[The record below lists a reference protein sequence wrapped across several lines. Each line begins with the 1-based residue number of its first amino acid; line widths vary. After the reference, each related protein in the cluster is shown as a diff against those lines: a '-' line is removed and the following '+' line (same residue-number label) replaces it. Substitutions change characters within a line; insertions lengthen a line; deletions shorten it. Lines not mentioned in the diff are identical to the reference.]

1 MLIALAAFGIAS
13 YKCHEPPAAEAGRPI
28 AEVTPAQSPA
38 LEHSGLA
45 VPSAAW
51 DKVWTRLQSPAD
63 QQPALPE
70 ASGRERD
77 PERIGDSMVFRF
89 RAPAGT
95 RRVFLAGDFNSWA
108 HNTSGKVTDPRFAM
122 NQGAAG
128 IWFKRIALQPAIYQ
142 YQYVIENAA
151 GGYQWVADPNVA
163 ARDAAGHSLLE
174 VSAIAASFG
183 SGPQVAVPAGRH
195 QTAVVPPNLE
205 VQVKEVWVRPDQ
217 RNSFT
222 LALDD
227 ADTRGGT
234 VIQIEI
240 KTPLGQVVHRAAQ
253 PAIHGEN
260 HLVIPA
266 LEREGGYLLKVEV
279 VRGDRVF
286 QWGGAVLS
294 VVGNVADDLRYGFY
308 SNYGKFDG
316 DYDAKAAM
324 LARLHINAVE
334 YYDYFPAHGSYA
346 PREAEYRFEPFGT
359 RINGRDI
366 KAKMDAGRRRNILSL
381 AYVSAYAA
389 SASVYQK
396 HPFPMTDALGAPKVF
411 NGEIMTEAQ
420 ADQMHKPKWF
430 WLTNIAGD
438 SPWHQYIMENLARAL
453 DDTPEDLLSFDGFEI
468 DTYGDAAE
476 TRFYAKGSSRNG
488 DLLVNVLHDFV
499 GDIHALTRKSKP
511 NGLVAV
517 NNVNEFSG
525 ERMHDVTDFLFLEIW
540 RSHAEQ
546 LEDLVDIC
554 CRHREQ
560 LRQRVVL
567 KLYPADMDPKQV
579 AWPPATL
586 ARILGATMTGGGSL
600 MVVGEP
606 DERNSV
612 MHGLNSLYYPD
623 HHPLRSGNDEL
634 LRAYHEHDALML
646 GYTHGRNVYNIRRD
660 VMVADCITR
669 VYAAPQKQSLV
680 VQLLHAGTNRSW
692 SEEGPYP
699 SPKINFPIAMDLPG
713 GVAPR
718 EVFFASPD
726 VRGLQQPVKLDF
738 DVTMGCL
745 RTSLPELRV
754 HGTLVLQ
761 Y

>member
-1 MLIALAAFGIAS
+1 MVS
-13 YKCHEPPAAEAGRPI
+13 
-28 AEVTPAQSPA
+28 SPA
-38 LEHSGLA
+38 S
-45 VPSAAW
+45 
-51 DKVWTRLQSPAD
+51 D
-63 QQPALPE
+63 
-70 ASGRERD
+70 
-77 PERIGDSMVFRF
+77 
-89 RAPAGT
+89 
-95 RRVFLAGDFNSWA
+95 
-108 HNTSGKVTDPRFAM
+108 
-122 NQGAAG
+122 
-128 IWFKRIALQPAIYQ
+128 
-142 YQYVIENAA
+142 
-151 GGYQWVADPNVA
+151 
-163 ARDAAGHSLLE
+163 
-174 VSAIAASFG
+174 
-183 SGPQVAVPAGRH
+183 PQVAVPAGRH
-195 QTAVVPPNLE
+195 KTAAVAVAVAAPNLE
-205 VQVKEVWVRPDQ
+205 VQVKAVWVRPSQ
-217 RNSFT
+217 PNSLT
-222 LALDD
+222 LTLDD
-227 ADTRGGT
+227 AGTRGGT
-234 VIQIEI
+234 AIQVEI
-240 KTPLGQVVHRAAQ
+240 KTPLGQVVHTAVQ
-253 PAIHGEN
+253 PAINGEN
-260 HLVIPA
+260 HLVIPP

-279 VRGDRVF
+279 VRGDRAIK
-286 QWGGAVLS
+286 WGGAVLS
-294 VVGNVADDLRYGFY
+294 VVENVADDLRYGFY

-346 PREAEYRFEPFGT
+346 PRDAEYRFEPFGT

-366 KAKMDAGRRRNILSL
+366 KAKMAAGRRRNILSL
-381 AYVSAYAA
+381 AYISAYAA

-396 HPFPMTDALGAPKVF
+396 HPYPMTDELGVPKVF
-411 NGEIMTEAQ
+411 NGEIMTEAR
-420 ADQMHKPKWF
+420 ADQLHLPKWF
-430 WLTNIAGD
+430 WLTNIAAD
-438 SPWHQYIMENLARAL
+438 SPWRHYIMADLARAL
-453 DDTPEDLLSFDGFEI
+453 DDAPEDLLSFDGFEI

-499 GDIHALTRKSKP
+499 GDVHALTRKMKS

-540 RSHAEQ
+540 RSHAGQ

-554 CRHREQ
+554 NRHREP

-567 KLYPADMDPKQV
+567 KLYPADMEPKQV

-586 ARILGATMTGGGSL
+586 ARILGATLTGGGTL

-606 DERNSV
+606 DERHSV

-623 HHPLRSGNDEL
+623 HHPLRSGNEEL

-680 VQLLHAGTNRSW
+680 VQFLHAGTNRNW
-692 SEEGPYP
+692 SEEGSSPR
-699 SPKINFPIAMDLPG
+699 PKINFPIAMDLPG
-713 GVAPR
+713 GVEPR
-718 EVFFASPD
+718 EVFFASPG
-726 VRGLQQPVKLDF
+726 VGGLQQPMKLDF
-738 DVTMGCL
+738 EVVNGRL
-745 RTSLPELRV
+745 RTTLPELRV